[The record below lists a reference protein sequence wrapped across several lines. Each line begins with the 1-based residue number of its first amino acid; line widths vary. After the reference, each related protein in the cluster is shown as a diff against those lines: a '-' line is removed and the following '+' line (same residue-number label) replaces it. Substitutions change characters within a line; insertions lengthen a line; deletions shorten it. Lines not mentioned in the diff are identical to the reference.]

1 MSTLT
6 RDAIYGAFLGVL
18 LTGELRAQE
27 QSKAGGL
34 QEIVV
39 TANRREE
46 NLQTL
51 PIAAEVITGQSA
63 TQFGVTDMQSLAN
76 AVPGLTFDRSTATA
90 VPFLRGV
97 GSPVA
102 QVSAE
107 PSVATYVDDVYLP
120 AAGASLANFNSLSSL
135 EVLKGPQGTLFG
147 RNAVGGVVQ
156 VHTKNPSPTPELDI
170 ETGYANYNT
179 PSVSLYASGELA
191 SGLAAN
197 LALYSEDQEQGWG
210 RDVTTGAQA
219 FDNRYY
225 GGRVKF
231 LWVPRDSL
239 SFLLNV
245 DYDNTNSSEGF
256 YSAAYGTVS
265 AGFYPSPPGFYD
277 LVAWINPYWI
287 AKQSG
292 ESLKV
297 TTEMGWS
304 SLVSI
309 SAYRY
314 TRQEQFFDQA
324 AAPIPI
330 VRVSTNGP
338 EHTFTQE
345 FQLLSSESSR
355 VKWIAGLFFMR
366 DVSGYDPLDLGG
378 PAVAPLAFAESDA
391 TQTTKSYAGFADV
404 TWSLVSNTRLTAGLR
419 YTRDERFIVAGYT
432 LGLAAG
438 TTVAK
443 GTTNSPQADTTSKPT
458 GRISLAHDFSP
469 DVMGYVAFNRGFKSG
484 AFNVVVAPGAEIG
497 PPVQPETLDAYSIGE
512 KIEFFNHRLRVNS
525 EAFWYDYKNIQVIE
539 SVPGGTAL
547 RNGGKATIDGV
558 DVDAAW
564 SPGEHLEITAGLEVL
579 DGHYDSFPNGLF
591 GSMRRILPAV
601 FRTSTRR

>member
-245 DYDNTNSSEGF
+245 DYDNTKSSEGF

-497 PPVQPETLDAYSIGE
+497 PPV
-512 KIEFFNHRLRVNS
+512 
-525 EAFWYDYKNIQVIE
+525 
-539 SVPGGTAL
+539 
-547 RNGGKATIDGV
+547 
-558 DVDAAW
+558 
-564 SPGEHLEITAGLEVL
+564 
-579 DGHYDSFPNGLF
+579 
-591 GSMRRILPAV
+591 
-601 FRTSTRR
+601 